1 MSGTCE
7 MNHVWCMRAHHQ
19 PFIHLHRLMR
29 GSGDWIL
36 VYILKVSYRQVLLKC
51 RWNNIGCYSLK
62 IAILCKNK
70 SEVIS
75 PKRTYVRSISC
86 LLGLLD
92 ARTMRFPASFLITGT
107 WRACGRICCLEV
119 IVVANVEPGGRVTVS
134 RGNKRDSNSSQR
146 TPDTI
151 LNVPASGSGT
161 GLKILAYL
169 KHRKISTRTA
179 SRILRQPNEVSRV
192 DRERTYVF

>member
-119 IVVANVEPGGRVTVS
+119 IVVANVEGGRVTVS
-134 RGNKRDSNSSQR
+134 RETS
-146 TPDTI
+146 
-151 LNVPASGSGT
+151 A
-161 GLKILAYL
+161 
-169 KHRKISTRTA
+169 TRTA
-179 SRILRQPNEVSRV
+179 RSVLLTPFSTFLPLVLV
-192 DRERTYVF
+192 LD